1 MVANR
6 SGTNKTIS
14 MRRLTIKKRP
24 NQKPKKPTGKELI
37 KRAEMAM
44 KEYVPGDEK
53 PS

>member
-1 MVANR
+1 MTDYFTPR
-6 SGTNKTIS
+6 PPRRKTT
-14 MRRLTIKKRP
+14 R
-24 NQKPKKPTGKELI
+24 QKPKKPTGKELI